1 MTDTQRFNPYAD
13 FGGTRT
19 DARFIGRE
27 SELRMIAS
35 RVFGAGGYGSVA
47 VVGLPRVGKSSLVS
61 EAIRRAEAR
70 AGERRTVVVRV
81 NVGEFVTVGEL
92 FRRLIED
99 LVDAIDDQ
107 GLGNDEIGRRTTK
120 ALGQPETDF
129 SAVRAVFRSLRR
141 TDIRPVC
148 VLDEFDAGRRLFKQT
163 PQCFHWLRE
172 LSSNPAFK
180 AALVIVA
187 KRRLQEVARLAGHES
202 DYWANVLM
210 TLTLKPF
217 LSSEVD
223 RFFATLEGEGVTLGE
238 TEQRDV
244 LALCGGNPYLL
255 EGIAFHAWDRVEQGE
270 RIDSEWI
277 RTVGGELVRE
287 YLLQVSTILK
297 DGPMLSKAVQVV
309 VGPQWDVTTE
319 DIAAL
324 CELGVLYDEDGELRG
339 FSRTFEDHL
348 RVEGRDIDIWP
359 LWRETERALRDVL
372 EWHLQQVHGSEW
384 ANGLVRSRPRLR
396 RMIEECHGSR
406 ERERKLFGRASAS
419 LLAYTYPMQ
428 LYELMAG
435 DWRRLAEPLLGRDK
449 QDWAANFKVL
459 AKVRNP
465 LAHNREEAV
474 TAADRKQAEGICHA
488 ILERYQRWKSAGFG
502 NGHPAPER
510 PAGSLNVRTAS
521 TPSTGIDASWYRRP
535 PDTPER
541 LTAGGLVCSLRDG
554 HLLVALARE
563 GDWPACIIPKGGV
576 DPGEEV
582 EAAARREIEEET
594 GFSRLTL
601 LGKLGVLERLTF
613 DRSHWTVTHLF
624 AYLTAEQEATP
635 SDRAAHPQ
643 PALWCRPD
651 DLPPMLWPDQR
662 RLIERNQARLR
673 RWIDRFRQP

>member
-19 DARFIGRE
+19 DTRFIGRE

-47 VVGLPRVGKSSLVS
+47 VIGLPRVGKSSLVS

-217 LSSEVD
+217 LSDEVD
-223 RFFATLEGEGVTLGE
+223 RFFATLEDEGVALGDAE
-238 TEQRDV
+238 RRDV

-277 RTVGGELVRE
+277 RTVGGELVRD
-287 YLLQVSTILK
+287 YLLQVSTILD
-297 DGPMLSKAVQVV
+297 DGPMLSKAIQVLA
-309 VGPQWDVTTE
+309 GPQWDVTAE

-324 CELGVLYDEDGELRG
+324 CELGVLYEEDGELRG

-348 RVEGRDIDIWP
+348 RVVERDIDIWP
-359 LWRETERALRDVL
+359 LWRETEQALREVL
-372 EWHLQQVHGSEW
+372 ERGLEQIYGSHW
-384 ANGLVRSRPRLR
+384 PDPLVRARPKFRSE
-396 RMIEECHGSR
+396 IEKWQKQRDR
-406 ERERKLFGRASAS
+406 ERRTIGRASAS
-419 LLAYTYPMQ
+419 LLAYTYPADLFQ
-428 LYELMAG
+428 LMAV
-435 DWRRLAEPLLGRDK
+435 DWKRLAEPLLGSAK
-449 QDWAANFKVL
+449 QDWDTNFKVL

-465 LAHNREEAV
+465 LAHNRAEAV
-474 TAADRKQAEGICHA
+474 TKADRLQAEGVCRA
-488 ILERYQRWKSAGFG
+488 ILERYKTWKAAS
-502 NGHPAPER
+502 
-510 PAGSLNVRTAS
+510 GS
-521 TPSTGIDASWYRRP
+521 
-535 PDTPER
+535 
-541 LTAGGLVCSLRDG
+541 
-554 HLLVALARE
+554 
-563 GDWPACIIPKGGV
+563 
-576 DPGEEV
+576 
-582 EAAARREIEEET
+582 
-594 GFSRLTL
+594 
-601 LGKLGVLERLTF
+601 
-613 DRSHWTVTHLF
+613 
-624 AYLTAEQEATP
+624 
-635 SDRAAHPQ
+635 
-643 PALWCRPD
+643 
-651 DLPPMLWPDQR
+651 
-662 RLIERNQARLR
+662 
-673 RWIDRFRQP
+673 

>member
-1 MTDTQRFNPYAD
+1 MTDTRRFNPYAD

-47 VVGLPRVGKSSLVS
+47 VIGLPRVGKSSLVS

-92 FRRLIED
+92 FRRLVED
-99 LVDAIDDQ
+99 LVEAIDDQ

-120 ALGQPETDF
+120 ALEQPETDF

-141 TDIRPVC
+141 ADVRPVC

-223 RFFATLEGEGVTLGE
+223 RFFATLEGEGVMLGDAE
-238 TEQRDV
+238 RRDV

-297 DGPMLSKAVQVV
+297 DGPMLSKAIQVL
-309 VGPQWDVTTE
+309 VGPQWDVTDA

-348 RVEGRDIDIWP
+348 RVVGRDIDIWP
-359 LWRETERALRDVL
+359 LWRETERALREVL
-372 EWHLQQVHGSEW
+372 ERGLEQVYGSPW
-384 ANGLVRSRPRLR
+384 PDPLVRARPKFGRK
-396 RMIEECHGSR
+396 IEEWQKQRDR
-406 ERERKLFGRASAS
+406 ERRTIGRASAS
-419 LLAYTYPMQ
+419 LLAYTYPADLFQ
-428 LYELMAG
+428 LMAV
-435 DWRRLAEPLLGRDK
+435 DWKRLAEPLLGSAK
-449 QDWAANFKVL
+449 QDWDTNFKML

-465 LAHNREEAV
+465 LAHNRAEAV
-474 TAADRKQAEGICHA
+474 TKADRLQAEGICRA
-488 ILERYQRWKSAGFG
+488 ILERYKVWKAAS
-502 NGHPAPER
+502 
-510 PAGSLNVRTAS
+510 GS
-521 TPSTGIDASWYRRP
+521 
-535 PDTPER
+535 
-541 LTAGGLVCSLRDG
+541 
-554 HLLVALARE
+554 
-563 GDWPACIIPKGGV
+563 
-576 DPGEEV
+576 
-582 EAAARREIEEET
+582 
-594 GFSRLTL
+594 
-601 LGKLGVLERLTF
+601 
-613 DRSHWTVTHLF
+613 
-624 AYLTAEQEATP
+624 
-635 SDRAAHPQ
+635 
-643 PALWCRPD
+643 
-651 DLPPMLWPDQR
+651 
-662 RLIERNQARLR
+662 
-673 RWIDRFRQP
+673 